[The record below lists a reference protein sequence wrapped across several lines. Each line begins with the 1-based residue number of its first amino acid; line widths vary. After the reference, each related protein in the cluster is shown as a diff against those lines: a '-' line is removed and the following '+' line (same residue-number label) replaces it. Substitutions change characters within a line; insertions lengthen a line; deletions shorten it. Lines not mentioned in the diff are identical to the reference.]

1 MNLFQILALIVLSM
15 LLVFTL
21 IALVNRWVTRRE
33 TLIWSVVW
41 MVAGWA
47 VVRPEITGVVARML
61 GIGRGADLILYCSV
75 VVMMIGFMMVY
86 VRLRRLRHDMTLL
99 VRELAIREPFVSPD
113 TQIPS
118 AEL

>member
-41 MVAGWA
+41 IVAGWA
-47 VVRPEITGVVARML
+47 VVRPEITGVVARVL

-113 TQIPS
+113 MQIPS
-118 AEL
+118 SEL